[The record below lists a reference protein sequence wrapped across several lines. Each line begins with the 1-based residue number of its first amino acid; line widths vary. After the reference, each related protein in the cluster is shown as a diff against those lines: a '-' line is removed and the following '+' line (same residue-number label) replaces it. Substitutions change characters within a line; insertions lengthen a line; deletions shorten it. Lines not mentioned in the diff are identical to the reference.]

1 MNIKKV
7 VTTKYIDVDDDQEY
21 ELEPI
26 NGTETLEPNDT
37 DEKFKG
43 EFILKYLTQD
53 SYPMS
58 PDESS
63 DDSELFLVHYHRSFQ
78 VENKAVE
85 KDDLVDLFRGD
96 IDPDDGHYLVD
107 YHVFFTSAYIHS
119 GVRLALGGS
128 AFAGKLPGGHY
139 EFDVSQCGAVL
150 VKKETWPDEDK
161 AHKAAQSL
169 IDEWN
174 SYLCGDVYCC
184 VVEKLDENK
193 ESYDYD
199 VVGGYVGLEYA
210 EQALK
215 EEF

>member
-1 MNIKKV
+1 MNIKKKI
-7 VTTKYIDVDDDQEY
+7 TYIDVDDDQEY
-21 ELEPI
+21 TLEPI
-26 NGTETLEPNDT
+26 EGTQTLEPNDT

-43 EFILKYLTQD
+43 EFLLKYLTQD
-53 SYPMS
+53 NYPMS
-58 PDESS
+58 PDEFTD
-63 DDSELFLVHYHRSFQ
+63 DDSLFLVHYHRSFW
-78 VENKAVE
+78 VESKVVE
-85 KDDLVDLFRGD
+85 EDDLVDLFRGEKLE
-96 IDPDDGHYLVD
+96 DGHYLHD

-119 GVRLALGGS
+119 GVNLRLGES
-128 AFAGKLPGGHY
+128 AFAGQLPEGHY
-139 EFDVSQCGAVL
+139 EFDVSRCGAML
-150 VKKETWPDEDK
+150 AKKEIWPDEGR
-161 AHKAAQSL
+161 ARKAAQSL

-210 EQALK
+210 KEALK